1 MFENNVKPDVENL
14 IDKYINPK
22 SSGNRVNISDDL
34 EINDSENRDYYG
46 FYHPNGLTKKERIV
60 ESKYRK
66 NDIRRVDKWLKMI
79 SRWEEVD
86 SLWHRMYRN
95 GRASEK
101 LTRRIFKGIPDRF
114 RMTVWPLLLCVTD
127 IKNKNKDI
135 YTKMLQQ
142 ALSSSGSLNQID
154 LDVNRTFR
162 NTVYFRDRYGPRQCA
177 LFRVL
182 AAYSVY
188 NSEVGYCQGMS
199 ELAGLFLIYIEDEED
214 AFWALNQLMT
224 SYRYNMHSVYVAGF
238 PGLKRL
244 FTHHERIVR
253 KLLPIL
259 DKHFT
264 KHDMLTSTY
273 ALKWYMQCFLD
284 RLPVTLVLRLWDIY
298 LLEGEKLLLAMAYN
312 ILKMHSKRLLRM
324 DQMQMTS
331 FFQDELVKDF
341 LFDDDDVIDS
351 LKDCLELLHKNKLD
365 TPPPLASDML
375 PKRLGQFNS
384 DPVWRNRNGTLVPK
398 TKIGTLKSPTESPP
412 HIKPQ
417 LTDNSSSNGKLRAR
431 FSPTYL
437 PKTLSVTP
445 ITLSSV
451 SVSSIASKSSGYSPG
466 LATSA
471 SILTAAA
478 MKNSGRLYVPAVR
491 SSQTYGNGPYYTF
504 MSNQKIKLDHTS
516 SSKSETPYSPSFS
529 VDESISSS
537 VLTNN
542 VPSIQHQSPST
553 TSSSSLINSPD
564 ESYATTGGR
573 HYRILTRLSPSSN
586 RSKVL
591 HRYELDYDKNDDSLS
606 VGSNPTLQ
614 KSSQLRL
621 SRFTQNKEIIINR
634 PNVGYSSGITQKP
647 DIPIILTTSSM
658 TPSSRINRWTSEQI
672 LSVNVNRRS
681 STTSSEISLE
691 QPWQKREKSPLKI
704 EQETVKKG
712 DYSGTGIN
720 SSIDGLITRLDETL
734 VPPPLSTT
742 ANVWNIPIYSN
753 YPTAV
758 NSNFPINS
766 SIYSPTSSNMSTES
780 QDTKCSQTV
789 FTSSS
794 ASLSPA
800 TKPIQIIRSQ
810 CDKNDKSGVD
820 GYYYLNV
827 SMKKPYLESVQPI
840 NDYVRRIPSV
850 PRSKIIMKPTEIIM
864 PDPKPVSKAVNK
876 KLITIQSTN

>member
-1 MFENNVKPDVENL
+1 MFTFWLELYDV
-14 IDKYINPK
+14 IHISKYKYINPK
-22 SSGNRVNISDDL
+22 ASGNRNYISDDL

-46 FYHPNGLTKKERIV
+46 FYHPNGLTKRERIV

-79 SRWEEVD
+79 SKWEEVD
-86 SLWHRMYRN
+86 SLWHRMYKN

-114 RMTVWPLLLCVTD
+114 RITVWPLLLCVTD

-135 YTKMLQQ
+135 YAKMLKQ

-224 SYRYNMHSVYVAGF
+224 SYRYNMHSVYVADF

-244 FTHHERIVR
+244 FAHHERIVR

-365 TPPPLASDML
+365 TPPPLTSDML

-384 DPVWRNRNGTLVPK
+384 DPIWRNRNGTLMPRTK
-398 TKIGTLKSPTESPP
+398 TGTLKSHTESPSY
-412 HIKPQ
+412 IKPQ
-417 LTDNSSSNGKLRAR
+417 LIDQPSFNGKLRAR

-437 PKTLSVTP
+437 PKTLSVSP
-445 ITLSSV
+445 ITLSSA
-451 SVSSIASKSSGYSPG
+451 SVSPIVSNSSGYSPG

-471 SILTAAA
+471 SILTVAA

-491 SSQTYGNGPYYTF
+491 SSQTYGTGSNYTF
-504 MSNQKIKLDHTS
+504 ISNQKMKLDHIPS
-516 SSKSETPYSPSFS
+516 SMSVIHSPSFS

-537 VLTNN
+537 VISNN
-542 VPSIQHQSPST
+542 VLSTQHQSPST
-553 TSSSSLINSPD
+553 SSQSLINSPD

-573 HYRILTRLSPSSN
+573 HYRIPTRLSPSSN
-586 RSKVL
+586 HSKVL
-591 HRYELDYDKNDDSLS
+591 HRYELDYDKNNDSLS
-606 VGSNPTLQ
+606 VESNPVIQ
-614 KSSQLRL
+614 KSSQRPL

-634 PNVGYSSGITQKP
+634 TNVGYSSGITQKP

-704 EQETVKKG
+704 EQKTVNKG
-712 DYSGTGIN
+712 DYSSTGIN
-720 SSIDGLITRLDETL
+720 SSVDGVITRLDETL
-734 VPPPLSTT
+734 VPPALSTT
-742 ANVWNIPIYSN
+742 ANKWNIPNHSN
-753 YPTAV
+753 YPTVV

-766 SIYSPTSSNMSTES
+766 SIYSPTSPNLSTES

-789 FTSSS
+789 LTSSS
-794 ASLSPA
+794 ASLSPV
-800 TKPIQIIRSQ
+800 TKSIQIIRSQ
-810 CDKNDKSGVD
+810 YDKNDKNGVD
-820 GYYYLNV
+820 GYYRFNV

-850 PRSKIIMKPTEIIM
+850 PRSKIIIKPTEIIM
-864 PDPKPVSKAVNK
+864 PDPKPVSKDVNK
-876 KLITIQSTN
+876 KVITIQSSN

>member
-1 MFENNVKPDVENL
+1 MFENNVKPDVENFV
-14 IDKYINPK
+14 DKYINPK
-22 SSGNRVNISDDL
+22 ASGNRNYISDDL

-46 FYHPNGLTKKERIV
+46 FYHPNGLTKRERIV

-79 SRWEEVD
+79 SKWEEVD
-86 SLWHRMYRN
+86 SLWHRMYKN

-114 RMTVWPLLLCVTD
+114 RITVWPLLLCVTD

-135 YTKMLQQ
+135 YAKMLKQ

-224 SYRYNMHSVYVAGF
+224 SYRYNMHSVYVADF

-244 FTHHERIVR
+244 FAHHERIVR

-365 TPPPLASDML
+365 TPPPLTSDML

-384 DPVWRNRNGTLVPK
+384 DPIWRNRNGTLMPRTK
-398 TKIGTLKSPTESPP
+398 TGTLKSHTESPSY
-412 HIKPQ
+412 IKPQ
-417 LTDNSSSNGKLRAR
+417 LIDQPSFNGKL
-431 FSPTYL
+431 ST
-437 PKTLSVTP
+437 
-445 ITLSSV
+445 
-451 SVSSIASKSSGYSPG
+451 
-466 LATSA
+466 
-471 SILTAAA
+471 
-478 MKNSGRLYVPAVR
+478 
-491 SSQTYGNGPYYTF
+491 SSQ
-504 MSNQKIKLDHTS
+504 
-516 SSKSETPYSPSFS
+516 
-529 VDESISSS
+529 
-537 VLTNN
+537 
-542 VPSIQHQSPST
+542 
-553 TSSSSLINSPD
+553 SLINSPD

-573 HYRILTRLSPSSN
+573 HYRIPTRLSPSSN
-586 RSKVL
+586 HSKVL
-591 HRYELDYDKNDDSLS
+591 HRYELDYDKNNDSLS
-606 VGSNPTLQ
+606 VESNPVIQ
-614 KSSQLRL
+614 KSSQRPL

-634 PNVGYSSGITQKP
+634 TNVGYSSGITQKP

-704 EQETVKKG
+704 EQKTVNKG
-712 DYSGTGIN
+712 DYSSTGIN
-720 SSIDGLITRLDETL
+720 SSVDGVITRLDETL
-734 VPPPLSTT
+734 VPPALSTT
-742 ANVWNIPIYSN
+742 ANKWNIPNHSN
-753 YPTAV
+753 YPTVV

-766 SIYSPTSSNMSTES
+766 SIYSPTSPNLSTES

-789 FTSSS
+789 LTSSS
-794 ASLSPA
+794 ASLSPV
-800 TKPIQIIRSQ
+800 TKSIQIIRSQ
-810 CDKNDKSGVD
+810 YDKNDKNGVD
-820 GYYYLNV
+820 GYYRFNV

-850 PRSKIIMKPTEIIM
+850 PRSKIIIKPTEIIM
-864 PDPKPVSKAVNK
+864 PDPKPVSKDVNK
-876 KLITIQSTN
+876 KVITIQSSN

>member
-1 MFENNVKPDVENL
+1 MALSGLQVKKL
-14 IDKYINPK
+14 
-22 SSGNRVNISDDL
+22 L
-34 EINDSENRDYYG
+34 
-46 FYHPNGLTKKERIV
+46 
-60 ESKYRK
+60 YRK

-101 LTRRIFKGIPDRF
+101 
-114 RMTVWPLLLCVTD
+114 
-127 IKNKNKDI
+127 
-135 YTKMLQQ
+135 KMLQQ

-224 SYRYNMHSVYVAGF
+224 SYRYNMHSVYVADF

-365 TPPPLASDML
+365 TPPPLAASDML

-445 ITLSSV
+445 ITLGSV
-451 SVSSIASKSSGYSPG
+451 SVSSIASKSPGYSPG

-491 SSQTYGNGPYYTF
+491 SSQTYGNGPNYTF

-516 SSKSETPYSPSFS
+516 SSKSEAPYSPSFS

-542 VPSIQHQSPST
+542 LT

-573 HYRILTRLSPSSN
+573 HYRILTRLSSSSN

-634 PNVGYSSGITQKP
+634 PNVGYSSGIKQKP
-647 DIPIILTTSSM
+647 DIPFILTTSSM

-691 QPWQKREKSPLKI
+691 QPWQKREKSPSKI

-742 ANVWNIPIYSN
+742 ANVWNIPNYSN
-753 YPTAV
+753 YPTVV